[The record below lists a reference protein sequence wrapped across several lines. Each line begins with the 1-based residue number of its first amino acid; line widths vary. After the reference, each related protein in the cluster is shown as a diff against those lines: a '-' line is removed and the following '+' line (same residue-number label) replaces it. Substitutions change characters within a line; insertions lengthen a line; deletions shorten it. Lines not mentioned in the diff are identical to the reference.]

1 MDIKDFL
8 KAKEKINEQFKKG
21 QLTKEQRSNAL
32 KKLREARSAARAG
45 RLSKTPMG
53 QFINYLTGSKPL
65 SSIVDKKAATTA
77 VKQVNIPAAQARL
90 KASNK
95 IRGAAKKKKPSTPMT
110 TGNTVAGSNIPFRA
124 KTKTKAKTHNIVK
137 GDTLSRIAKDYGTTV
152 ATLKKL
158 NNIKDVNKIY
168 AGRSLKLPDSAKAP
182 TKKSVPTPKSRPQ
195 LVTLKSGKKG
205 TTAQRLKEI
214 EAEKIHKKIKKMTG
228 K

>member
-1 MDIKDFL
+1 M
-8 KAKEKINEQFKKG
+8 A
-21 QLTKEQRSNAL
+21 
-32 KKLREARSAARAG
+32 
-45 RLSKTPMG
+45 
-53 QFINYLTGSKPL
+53 
-65 SSIVDKKAATTA
+65 DKKTMLQQLKRAFSLDNDILQYMMKNTPADA
-77 VKQVNIPAAQARL
+77 VKQAFNSVTAYKGPKKGTPVPRVVTQAKKAVKQANIPAAQAKR
-90 KASNK
+90 KAIEK
-95 IRGAAKKKKPSTPMT
+95 MRGAVKKKKPSTPMT

-137 GDTLSRIAKDYGTTV
+137 GDTLSQIAKDYGTTV

-168 AGRSLKLPDSAKAP
+168 AGRSLKLPGSAKAP

>member
-1 MDIKDFL
+1 M
-8 KAKEKINEQFKKG
+8 A
-21 QLTKEQRSNAL
+21 
-32 KKLREARSAARAG
+32 
-45 RLSKTPMG
+45 
-53 QFINYLTGSKPL
+53 
-65 SSIVDKKAATTA
+65 DKKTMLQQLKRAFSLDNDILQYMMKNTPADA
-77 VKQVNIPAAQARL
+77 VKQAFNAVTSYTGPKKNAPVPRVITQAKKAVKQANIPAAQAKR
-90 KASNK
+90 KAIEK
-95 IRGAAKKKKPSTPMT
+95 MRGAVKKKKPNTPMT

-124 KTKTKAKTHNIVK
+124 KTKTKAKTHNIEK
-137 GDTLSRIAKDYGTTV
+137 GDTLSQIAEDYGTTV

-168 AGRSLKLPDSAKAP
+168 AGRSLKLPSGAKAS